1 MIFRQNYQ
9 DVICIF
15 FLLCYARNNCVAHYC
30 LSLVIR
36 ERLEAE
42 QEKVVR
48 HLPPHN
54 HSRDSAIDTD
64 LQEWEI
70 ETLHISIVSSYTG
83 IPFCQIC

>member
-1 MIFRQNYQ
+1 MY
-9 DVICIF
+9 
-15 FLLCYARNNCVAHYC
+15 
-30 LSLVIR
+30 LSLLLPR

-64 LQEWEI
+64 LHEWEI
-70 ETLHISIVSSYTG
+70 ETLHIPIVSTRA
-83 IPFCQIC
+83 